1 MLISNN
7 STKGYVV
14 NTEDHLRSLPN
25 ESFDKRIFNMKI
37 SRLIDVALGA
47 ALMLG
52 GAAVS
57 LNLFNVQI
65 PSEMSGLL
73 LMMTGFSFY
82 VLGRNIPL
90 VIRLLKFYKDRS

>member
-1 MLISNN
+1 MLTSNN
-7 STKGYVV
+7 LTKGYLV
-14 NTEDHLRSLPN
+14 NTEDHLRLLPN
-25 ESFDKRIFNMKI
+25 ESFDKRIFDMKI
-37 SRLIDVALGA
+37 SSLIDVSLGA